1 MKKFV
6 LLATLLS
13 TVLTY
18 GETLQEIQEKAQ
30 KEGEVLSVGMPDNW
44 ANWKDTWSQIKE
56 KYNIKHS
63 DTDMS
68 SAQEIAKFKN
78 EGKNATADIGDI
90 GAGFANIAVKQ
101 GVTQPYKTSYW
112 EEVPEWAK
120 DKNGHWML
128 AYTGTI
134 AFIVDKDKIP
144 EKDIPRSWEALKNS
158 KFKVSPGDVG
168 TAAQASSAVLAA
180 AYALGGNE
188 NNIEPAIKYFANLA
202 KEGRVSAAAPNIQNL
217 EKGEVEVG
225 LIWDFNGLSYR
236 DSIDKDRFEVL
247 IPSDGSLIS
256 GYTTIINKWAKNP
269 NAAKLTREYIFSDDG
284 QVNLAKGNARPIRK
298 IELPEDIKKRMIPN
312 EQYKNARAI
321 ENHEAWDK
329 TSKNL
334 GRVWQEEVLVN
345 RK

>member
-1 MKKFV
+1 MKKCTA
-6 LLATLLS
+6 LLTLL
-13 TVLTY
+13 TTTLIY
-18 GETLQEIQEKAQ
+18 GETLEDIKEKAI
-30 KEGEVLSVGMPDNW
+30 KEGEVISVGMPDNW
-44 ANWKDTWSQIKE
+44 ANWKDTWETLKS
-56 KYNIKHS
+56 KYKLKHS
-63 DTDMS
+63 DTDLS

-101 GVTQPYKTSYW
+101 GVTQAYKTSYW
-112 EEVPEWAK
+112 DEVPEWAK
-120 DKNGHWML
+120 DKDGHWML

-158 KFKVSPGDVG
+158 NFKVSPGEVG
-168 TAAQASSAVLAA
+168 TAAQASSAILAA
-180 AYALGGNE
+180 AYALGGDEKNLK
-188 NNIEPAIKYFANLA
+188 PAIKYFADLA
-202 KEGRVSAAAPNIQNL
+202 KQGRLSAVAPNIQNL
-217 EKGEVEVG
+217 ERGEIEVG

-236 DSIDKDRFEVL
+236 DTIDKNRFEVL

-269 NAAKLTREYIFSDDG
+269 NAAKLTREFIFSDEG
-284 QVNLAKGNARPIRK
+284 QINLAKGNARPIRNV
-298 IELPEDIKKRMIPN
+298 ELPADVKAKMIPDD
-312 EQYKNARAI
+312 QYKGAKSI
-321 ENHEAWDK
+321 KNHEAWDN

>member
-1 MKKFV
+1 M
-6 LLATLLS
+6 
-13 TVLTY
+13 
-18 GETLQEIQEKAQ
+18 
-30 KEGEVLSVGMPDNW
+30 
-44 ANWKDTWSQIKE
+44 
-56 KYNIKHS
+56 
-63 DTDMS
+63 
-68 SAQEIAKFKN
+68 
-78 EGKNATADIGDI
+78 
-90 GAGFANIAVKQ
+90 KQ

-298 IELPEDIKKRMIPN
+298 IELPEDIFQMSSIRMQELLKIM
-312 EQYKNARAI
+312 R
-321 ENHEAWDK
+321 
-329 TSKNL
+329 L
-334 GRVWQEEVLVN
+334 GTKLQ
-345 RK
+345 KI